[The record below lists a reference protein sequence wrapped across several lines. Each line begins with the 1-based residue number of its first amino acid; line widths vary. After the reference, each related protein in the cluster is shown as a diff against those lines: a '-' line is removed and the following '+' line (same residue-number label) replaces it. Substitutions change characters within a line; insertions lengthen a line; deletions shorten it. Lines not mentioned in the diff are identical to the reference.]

1 MKTVK
6 LANRRVPAIG
16 IGTWHMGDD
25 VTTKATEIKAIQT
38 GLDAGATVVD
48 TAEMYGNGRSES
60 LVGQAIASYD
70 REQLF
75 LISKVLPNNA
85 SQAQM
90 EAHLDASLKR
100 LGTDYVDL
108 YLYHWRGGIPLS
120 ETVDELQRLTTTGKI
135 KAWGVSNFDLSDMQE
150 LWRLPNGTNAAANED
165 LYNLGSRGIEY
176 SLLDWQTQQAV
187 PLIAY
192 SPVSN
197 GDQLGANLTTNDAVL
212 TVAHQHNATPYQI
225 LLAWAIH
232 RPQVL
237 AIPQTSDP
245 THMTANVA
253 AGNINLTPE
262 DLALLDQAYPAPTR
276 KEPLDVL

>member
-1 MKTVK
+1 MKTVT
-6 LANRRVPAIG
+6 LANRTVPAIG

-25 VTTKATEIKAIQT
+25 VTTKSTELKAIQT
-38 GLDAGATVVD
+38 GLNAGATVID
-48 TAEMYGNGRSES
+48 TAEMYGNGRSET
-60 LVGQAIASYD
+60 LVGQAIAPYD
-70 REQLF
+70 RDQLF

-100 LGTDYVDL
+100 LGTDYIDL

-120 ETVDELQRLTTTGKI
+120 ETIDELQRLTTTGKL
-135 KAWGVSNFDLSDMQE
+135 KSWGVSNFDLSDMQE
-150 LWRLPNGTNAAANED
+150 LWRLPTGMKAAANED

-176 SLLDWQTQQAV
+176 SLLDWQTQHHV

-197 GDQLGANLTTNDAVL
+197 GDQLGANLTTNKAVL
-212 TVAHQHNATPYQI
+212 TVARQHNITSYQV

-232 RPQVL
+232 RPQIL

-245 THMTANVA
+245 DHMAANVA
-253 AGNINLTPE
+253 ASKIRLTND
-262 DLALLDQAYPAPTR
+262 DLALLDQAYPAPIR
-276 KEPLDVL
+276 KEPLDIL